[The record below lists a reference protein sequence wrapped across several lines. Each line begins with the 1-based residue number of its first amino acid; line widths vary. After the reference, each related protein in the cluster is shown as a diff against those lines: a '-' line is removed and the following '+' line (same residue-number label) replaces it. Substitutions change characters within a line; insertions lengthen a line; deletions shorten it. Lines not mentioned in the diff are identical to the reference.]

1 MSDATAAPLDATAD
15 ADPDSPDLPE
25 VAPRVASGKLSGDT
39 RTALAAL
46 AAKHAERVAAGEV
59 DGDYAA
65 DGVMPASVPD
75 LKISTKGKIEQDAS
89 DRAKATPPPA
99 DAGAPDNSAAQAIAD
114 RAAQRD
120 RESAITAREE
130 AIKAREAAIADRE
143 KRYGDVGEK
152 LTASPLATMREIA
165 TQFLGAGA
173 TEDEISAEV
182 SDMLTQASI
191 ELAGAKLDPNDD
203 KQAIRQMRR
212 ELRGSRATERRNAEA
227 RAAEAKAAA
236 EQATAAKAAAE
247 REQMVKGAIDT
258 IGREY
263 TEIAPS
269 TPFLDAEG
277 DAPDLIWRVISRHHE
292 RTGEVMEIAA
302 AAKKL
307 DDELGAV
314 ARTKLSKLSHLLQ
327 PTAAGSQANATGQ
340 QGDQQRRS
348 RPLTNADASEDAP
361 PPPRANGFL
370 TPAEVK
376 RQSIKALGPQFA
388 ALRAAARQEAGD

>member
-65 DGVMPASVPD
+65 DGVMPAAMPD
-75 LKISTKGKIEQDAS
+75 LKAGTKPKAAPVA
-89 DRAKATPPPA
+89 AKAA
-99 DAGAPDNSAAQAIAD
+99 DVTAAPDAPAPDNSAAQAIAE

-120 RESAITAREE
+120 RESAIAAREE

-143 KRYGDVGEK
+143 RRYGDVGEK

-227 RAAEAKAAA
+227 RAAADKAAA
-236 EQATAAKAAAE
+236 DKAQAEKVAVE

-263 TEIAPS
+263 ATIAPS

-361 PPPRANGFL
+361 PPRANGFL

>member
-1 MSDATAAPLDATAD
+1 MSDATAAPPDATAD

-25 VAPRVASGKLSGDT
+25 VAPRAPSGKLSGDT

-227 RAAEAKAAA
+227 RAAADKAAA
-236 EQATAAKAAAE
+236 DKAQAEKVAVE

-263 TEIAPS
+263 ATIAPS

-361 PPPRANGFL
+361 PPRANGFL